1 MKNTSPSLLV
11 AALLSAFACGQ
22 SVAQSATQSAAPS
35 LTLFGNIDTQLENVR
50 TSGSANP
57 AQDKPAR
64 WRVSAVSSDLGVK
77 GSVGLGGNLTGV
89 FQYLTGVN
97 SDNANGNASGGLWA
111 NAKDV
116 FVGLRIDGVGTLKL
130 GRLTG
135 AARWNAGTPDF
146 SPAGSGLQDV
156 QAALSGTSGQTAAGA
171 LFNVRLDNAVGF
183 ETASFSGF
191 SARAYYS
198 ANENK
203 SNAAVSSGARLSDS
217 SYSLGLQYVVGPLDV
232 RLSREIRLDKG
243 TLNNSTSNDTTDADT
258 RFGLRYTLPT
268 HTTLA
273 LGYDRMSFKDNTAAG
288 ALKRSLQRSGWVV
301 AARQVLGPHTIY
313 GGVGKAGNLRCAIA
327 DGSTCDGS
335 STGMGNWVLAYN
347 YAYNSAMLLE
357 AYVTQLRN
365 ASRARYDFD
374 SGSVGLA
381 TGGNATAFGAGL
393 RYSF

>member
-1 MKNTSPSLLV
+1 MKMPSILPAALV
-11 AALLSAFACGQ
+11 AAFAAFAAG
-22 SVAQSATQSAAPS
+22 SAVAQSVAPS
-35 LTLFGNIDTQLENVR
+35 LTLFGNVDTQFENVR
-50 TSGSANP
+50 TSGSASP

-77 GSVGLGGNLTGV
+77 GSIGLGGHLTGM

-97 SDNANGNASGGLWA
+97 TDNASANTSGGIWSS
-111 NAKDV
+111 AKDV
-116 FVGLRIDGVGTLKL
+116 FVGVRMDGVGALKL

-135 AARWNAGTPDF
+135 AARWNAGMPDF
-146 SPAGSGLQDV
+146 SPAGSGLQDI
-156 QAALSGTSGQTAAGA
+156 QAALTGTSGQTAAGA
-171 LFNVRLDNAVGF
+171 LFNVRLDNAVGI
-183 ETASFSGF
+183 ETASISGF

-217 SYSLGLQYVVGPLDV
+217 SYSLGLQYAAGPLDV

-258 RFGLRYTLPT
+258 RFGVRYTLPT
-268 HTTLA
+268 QTTLA
-273 LGYDRMSFKDNTAAG
+273 LGYDRMNFKDNTATG

-301 AARQVLGPHTIY
+301 SARQVVGPHTVY
-313 GGVGKAGNLRCAIA
+313 GGVGKAGNVRCAIA
-327 DGSTCDGS
+327 DGSACDGS

-347 YAYNSAMLLE
+347 YAYDSAMLFE

-365 ASRARYDFD
+365 ASRAKYDFD

-381 TGGNATAFGAGL
+381 TGANATAFGAGL